1 MKEVGKT
8 VVIQITNEQVLLSPS
23 IALAIRHTNIPVA
36 HLRFSS
42 HDPIYW
48 EIEQLAFDTAA
59 SELRVR
65 VIDYQS
71 RKTTEFRAQV
81 PKKTIK
87 RLLFEKF
94 DWLSLQRQLT
104 SFQKSKLQDDMDNLE
119 AHPFSYQINKIIPSR
134 TNAPT
139 ATATVKSRQQVV
151 FAQSL
156 KWTAIQLKMGYAEC
170 RVDHPHRDQ
179 EVLVRVNNDFLLPE
193 FETIK
198 VWFAKKLNRKRVD
211 VTGSWEEEDGVMH
224 NIVAKSEVIGLIG
237 PDLIDSIRYQ
247 RSYAL
252 TKAPSRFQPDKGL
265 FTTDDIFDAFE
276 ESLEGGNVFGQEDAD
291 ILQFLLEKSE
301 VRNKKQLA
309 FLASQQLAGEKL
321 RYSLHPNFGFL
332 FVLEGESCRHFIWEL
347 LNSHATY
354 LWSIDKAAG
363 SMTAQW
369 QRVETVI
376 NSIRAQ
382 GREAYKQSYRSE
394 QLADD
399 LIFNH
404 LPHEKSGSD
413 FVDHFPRW
421 RHRLLEHL
429 I

>member
-1 MKEVGKT
+1 MGKT
-8 VVIQITNEQVLLSPS
+8 VVIQITNDQVLLSPGINLP
-23 IALAIRHTNIPVA
+23 IAHTNIPVA

-42 HDPIYW
+42 HNPIYW
-48 EIEQLAFDTAA
+48 EVEQLSFDAA
-59 SELRVR
+59 AGELRVR
-65 VIDYQS
+65 VVDYES
-71 RKTTEFRAQV
+71 RKVNLFKQQA
-81 PKKTIK
+81 PKKAIY

-94 DWLSLQRQLT
+94 DWLALQRQLT
-104 SFQKSKLQDDMDNLE
+104 SFQKSMLQDYMDNLE
-119 AHPFSYQINKIIPSR
+119 THPFSYQISKIVPPKKITPV
-134 TNAPT
+134 APPT
-139 ATATVKSRQQVV
+139 AASRQKVV

-156 KWTAIQLKMGYAEC
+156 KWPAVQLKMGYAEC
-170 RVDHPHRDQ
+170 RVDHPHREQ
-179 EVLVRVNNDFLLPE
+179 EVVVRVNNDFLLPE

-198 VWFAKKLNRKRVD
+198 AWFAKKLQRKRVD
-211 VTGSWEEEDGVMH
+211 VVGSWEEVDGQIENLRV
-224 NIVAKSEVIGLIG
+224 KSEVIGLIG
-237 PDLIDSIRYQ
+237 PDLIESIRYQ

-252 TKAPSRFQPDKGL
+252 TKAPSRFLPDKSL

-276 ESLEGGNVFGQEDAD
+276 DSLEGGNVFGQEDAD

-332 FVLEGESCRHFIWEL
+332 FVLEGENCRHFIWEL

-354 LWSIDKAAG
+354 LWSIEKTAG
-363 SMTAQW
+363 SITAQW
-369 QRVETVI
+369 QRVEAVI
-376 NSIRAQ
+376 NSIRTQ
-382 GREAYKQSYRSE
+382 GREAYKQSYRAE
-394 QLADD
+394 VATDD

-429 I
+429 V